1 MFTPRTWLAVSA
13 IALGAFFATGAAPA
27 GAATTTVSGTV
38 RSAGGLNTR
47 TAPTASAPTAGKVA
61 NKSTVKIS
69 CEVTGQTVSG
79 TVRKTNQWDRLTNGR
94 YVSHAYIVIK
104 ANIAAC
110 PAPPP
115 PPPTVP
121 GPTATM
127 TNAGFIAASVAPAQQ
142 GFRQFGVPASVTIAQ
157 AILESGWGR
166 SGLAANDRNYFGM
179 KCFSQGTIAVGCK
192 VYRTFECDAT
202 GVCLPT
208 DASFRSYA
216 SVVDSFR
223 DHGKLLATASRYA
236 AAFAYTTDANQ
247 FIVEVHKAG
256 YATSPTYAANVQRVM
271 QSYNLYQYDMR

>member
-166 SGLAANDRNYFGM
+166 SSLSANDNNLFGI
-179 KCFSQGTIAVGCK
+179 KCFNGSAGPI
-192 VYRTFECDAT
+192 AT
-202 GVCLPT
+202 GCHTYNTSECTPACHPT
-208 DASFRSYA
+208 TASFRTYA
-216 SVVDSFR
+216 GTGDSFA
-223 DHGKLLATASRYA
+223 DHGSFLVANSRYRP
-236 AAFAYTTDANQ
+236 AFAYSDDPDNFLQ
-247 FIVEVHKAG
+247 QMWQAG
-256 YATSPTYAANVQRVM
+256 YATSPTYVTNVKAIMAQ
-271 QSYNLYQYDMR
+271 YNLYQYDAH